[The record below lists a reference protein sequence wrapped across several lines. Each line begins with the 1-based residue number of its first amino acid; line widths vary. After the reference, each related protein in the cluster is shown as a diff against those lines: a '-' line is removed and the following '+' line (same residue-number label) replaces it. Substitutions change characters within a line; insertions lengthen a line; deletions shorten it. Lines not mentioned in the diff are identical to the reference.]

1 MTSTAIVQQQMAQ
14 GNGNAASDAA
24 VAAAAAAAAAAASA
38 GNTSHTSLL
47 QHMTG
52 SATFRGQDN
61 GAGQP
66 EVNVD
71 HQDHVHG
78 KDFFLLFRKIKTS
91 IILFQF
97 IGFPDL
103 DQNLLVSDSSQN

>member
-103 DQNLLVSDSSQN
+103 GS

>member
-1 MTSTAIVQQQMAQ
+1 MAQ

-78 KDFFLLFRKIKTS
+78 KDFFILFRKIKTS
-91 IILFQF
+91 INLFQF

-103 DQNLLVSDSSQN
+103 DQNLLVSDSSQK

>member
-1 MTSTAIVQQQMAQ
+1 MAQ

-91 IILFQF
+91 INLFQF

-103 DQNLLVSDSSQN
+103 DQNLLVSDSSQK

>member
-1 MTSTAIVQQQMAQ
+1 MAQ

-91 IILFQF
+91 IIIFQF

-103 DQNLLVSDSSQN
+103 DQNLLVSDSSQK

>member
-1 MTSTAIVQQQMAQ
+1 MAQ

-97 IGFPDL
+97 YGFPDL

>member
-1 MTSTAIVQQQMAQ
+1 MAQ

-91 IILFQF
+91 INLFQF

-103 DQNLLVSDSSQN
+103 DQNLLVSDSSQSQK

>member
-103 DQNLLVSDSSQN
+103 DQNLLVSDSSQK

>member
-78 KDFFLLFRKIKTS
+78 KVFYLLFRKIKTS

-103 DQNLLVSDSSQN
+103 DQNLLVSDSSQK

>member
-1 MTSTAIVQQQMAQ
+1 MAQ

-38 GNTSHTSLL
+38 GNTSHSSLL

-52 SATFRGQDN
+52 ATFRGQD
-61 GAGQP
+61 GGGQT

-78 KDFFLLFRKIKTS
+78 KDDFFDIFIKTKHHS
-91 IILFQF
+91 ILIL
-97 IGFPDL
+97 
-103 DQNLLVSDSSQN
+103 

>member
-52 SATFRGQDN
+52 SFRGQDN

-78 KDFFLLFRKIKTS
+78 KDFF
-91 IILFQF
+91 
-97 IGFPDL
+97 
-103 DQNLLVSDSSQN
+103 

>member
-38 GNTSHTSLL
+38 GGNTSHTSLL

-52 SATFRGQDN
+52 TTFRGQVDN
-61 GAGQP
+61 GGGQP

-78 KDFFLLFRKIKTS
+78 KDFFFTVYHKKSKHHS
-91 IILFQF
+91 IPIL
-97 IGFPDL
+97 
-103 DQNLLVSDSSQN
+103 

>member
-78 KDFFLLFRKIKTS
+78 KDFFLIFRKIKTS

-103 DQNLLVSDSSQN
+103 DQNLLVSDSSQK

>member
-1 MTSTAIVQQQMAQ
+1 MAQ

-78 KDFFLLFRKIKTS
+78 KDFFLILRKIKTS

-103 DQNLLVSDSSQN
+103 DQNLLVSDSSQK

>member
-1 MTSTAIVQQQMAQ
+1 MAQ

-103 DQNLLVSDSSQN
+103 DQHLLVSDSSQK

>member
-1 MTSTAIVQQQMAQ
+1 MAQ

-78 KDFFLLFRKIKTS
+78 KDFFLLFRKIKTR
-91 IILFQF
+91 IIIFQF

-103 DQNLLVSDSSQN
+103 DQNLLVSDSSQK

>member
-1 MTSTAIVQQQMAQ
+1 MAQ

-103 DQNLLVSDSSQN
+103 DQNLLVSDSSQK

>member
-1 MTSTAIVQQQMAQ
+1 MAQ

-78 KDFFLLFRKIKTS
+78 KDFFYFFVKVLHQISKILMS
-91 IILFQF
+91 
-97 IGFPDL
+97 
-103 DQNLLVSDSSQN
+103 V